1 MDTLN
6 PNNLEHA
13 AAWLTSALEEYR
25 SALRSL
31 GGCGRSGC
39 LVLMNSPHAHSGC
52 TCHEDPHMMLAY
64 ALLTRDFTHCIQ
76 LGTENIERV
85 LAENTAYRNNVANP
99 KLTR

>member
-39 LVLMNSPHAHSGC
+39 LVLMNGPHAHSGC
-52 TCHEDPHMMLAY
+52 TCHEDPHMMLKY
-64 ALLTRDFTHCIQ
+64 ASATQRVYEEA
-76 LGTENIERV
+76 ENIERV
-85 LAENTAYRNNVANP
+85 LAENIAHRNNAANP
-99 KLTR
+99 KLTK